1 MRRTQNVLNNFKIEM
16 AQGSMDSDRLSSAGL
31 STHSSGTAGTV
42 GGSVVGVRV
51 GDQGHKREDEDEYN
65 LGPLPPMWEK
75 AFTPSGEA
83 YFIDHNTGT
92 SHWLDPRLARVR
104 KHSLGE
110 CGEDELP
117 YGWERVTDER
127 YGSYYVDHINRRTQY
142 ENPVLQARRLRAEK
156 LVSENG
162 GGGQS
167 NGPAPTGEL
176 RGERFTLSLTKGTQG
191 LGFTLIGAEGIP
203 ETEGY
208 LQIRSIVPHSPAWID
223 GALRPGDVVV
233 GVGTRPVRGLSHAQ
247 VAHIFQSIPPGAE
260 VTLHLVRG
268 YPLSVDTEDPNTRV
282 LSTLAVDNTTAPPS
296 DATAMQ
302 QLTRALR
309 TRFNLDSPNH
319 VDPNSTRDEPDSSP
333 APHSPNQRRLLS
345 RSFDLD
351 ELGSSEPAPAPPRC
365 PSADHLLSLA
375 TDHPRN
381 DRSATSEPGRELV
394 LTLRRGAAGFGFT
407 IADSVHGQ
415 KVKKVLDRSRCAG
428 LREGDLLLQIG
439 DTDVRHAPHQ
449 HVVQALKDCPAMHE
463 TKLRV
468 WRRNNTVARAPRS
481 RSATRV
487 QPSTSNVNQMGNRS
501 KTPTAE
507 QLRSPALHT
516 QDTLRERLNGMN
528 SEATYAVPEHK
539 SRERESLIDR
549 RRRSSTPGGRLTLP
563 VVTPWTDN
571 QPDNQWQERETWMD
585 NSSNVR
591 NWAESQKWD
600 EHGQKWDQ
608 NGQKWD
614 QNGQKWDQNGQKWD
628 QNGQKWDQNGQKWD
642 QNGQKWDQNGQKWDH
657 NGQKWD
663 QNGQKWHEGT
673 SNGNGWDGRRWENG
687 NWGEVPT
694 PTVHVDMSAAYWRG
708 NASVADSSDNGG
720 FPEDGMLHSPTTAA
734 ISGLARQSPANSR
747 MRHSPSNSGRLRS
760 HSPSTNSATDR
771 LLANSPSTRLQS
783 QSPSNNSSNGRIKGS
798 PLRLRET
805 SPPRHMHSPVSRRSP
820 SCYETDSLAQP
831 NTVYVPNYPQV
842 EAGGS
847 TDPEADVLVRLARG
861 SAGFGFRIVGGTEDG
876 SRVAVGYVVPGGPAD
891 GLLRPG
897 DLLTSV
903 DGIPL
908 AGATHARAVAYVC
921 QAASRGHVTLG
932 VRHNRA
938 DIQPLGLPTM
948 VAPHAHLTSPH
959 APLLAA
965 EPSMQGVGG
974 GPYNILHP
982 APVYPPAPHLSM
994 PMYGVQYDSVTWAP
1008 VPYDVTVTRN
1018 EGEGF
1023 GFVVISSTNKAT
1035 STIGQLIPNSPA
1047 ARCGLLHVGDT
1058 IVAINRVSIR
1068 NLPHPEVV
1076 ALIKHSGTSV
1086 TLTVLP
1092 PDPRG
1097 D

>member
-1 MRRTQNVLNNFKIEM
+1 M
-16 AQGSMDSDRLSSAGL
+16 AQSSVDSDRLSSAGI

-42 GGSVVGVRV
+42 GGSVVGVRP
-51 GDQGHKREDEDEYN
+51 GDAVLKREDEDEYN

-75 AFTPSGEA
+75 AFTPSGEV

-117 YGWERVTDER
+117 FGWERVTDER

-156 LVSENG
+156 LSSENG
-162 GGGQS
+162 GTGPS
-167 NGPAPTGEL
+167 NGPTPTGEL
-176 RGERFTLSLTKGTQG
+176 RGERFTLTLTKGTQG

-233 GVGTRPVRGLSHAQ
+233 GVGNRGVRGLSHAH
-247 VAHIFQSIPPGAE
+247 VAQIFQSITPGTE

-268 YPLSVDTEDPNTRV
+268 YPLSFDSEDPNTRV
-282 LSTLAVDNTTAPPS
+282 LSTLAVDATTPATS
-296 DATAMQ
+296 DAVAMQ

-309 TRFNLDSPNH
+309 TRSTHNSRFNLDSPNH
-319 VDPNSTRDEPDSSP
+319 ESSNQGRDKVDGPP
-333 APHSPNQRRLLS
+333 PHSPGQRRMMS

-351 ELGSSEPAPAPPRC
+351 ELTIHDDNQELPRC
-365 PSADHLLSLA
+365 PSLDHVLSLA
-375 TDHPRN
+375 GEHQSRADSSS
-381 DRSATSEPGRELV
+381 SAEPGRELV

-449 HVVQALKDCPAMHE
+449 HVVQVLKECPALHE
-463 TKLRV
+463 SRVVV
-468 WRRNNTVARAPRS
+468 WRRAQTRHPRS
-481 RSATRV
+481 RSATRH
-487 QPSTSNVNQMGNRS
+487 QPIPATNNNVIRS

-507 QLRSPALHT
+507 QLRSPNLHT
-516 QDTLRERLNGMN
+516 QDSLRDRLNGMN

-539 SRERESLIDR
+539 NRERESLIDR

-563 VVTPWTDN
+563 VVTPWNET
-571 QPDNQWQERETWMD
+571 QPDNQWQERETWVD
-585 NSSNVR
+585 NSNIR
-591 NWAESQKWD
+591 NWAENAQKWD
-600 EHGQKWDQ
+600 ENGQKWDENGQKWEQ

-614 QNGQKWDQNGQKWD
+614 ENGQKWDENGQKWVENGQKWVENGQKWVENGQKWD
-628 QNGQKWDQNGQKWD
+628 
-642 QNGQKWDQNGQKWDH
+642 
-657 NGQKWD
+657 
-663 QNGQKWHEGT
+663 EGT
-673 SNGNGWDGRRWENG
+673 NGNRWENNERWGNG

-694 PTVHVDMSAAYWRG
+694 PTVHVDMNAAYWRG

-734 ISGLARQSPANSR
+734 IGGLTRQSPSNTR
-747 MRHSPSNSGRLRS
+747 IRPLSPSNSTGRLRS
-760 HSPSTNSATDR
+760 QSPSATSATDR
-771 LLANSPSTRLQS
+771 LLSQSPSTRLQS
-783 QSPSNNSSNGRIKGS
+783 QSPSNNSSNSRIKSS
-798 PLRLRET
+798 PLRLRES
-805 SPPRHMHSPVSRRSP
+805 SPSRHMHSPVSRQSP
-820 SCYETDSLAQP
+820 SCYENDAQP
-831 NTVYVPNYPQV
+831 NTLYVANYPQV
-842 EAGGS
+842 EAGGGVS
-847 TDPEADVLVRLARG
+847 DPAADVLVRLARAA
-861 SAGFGFRIVGGTEDG
+861 AGFGFRIVGGTEDG

-903 DGIPL
+903 DGVSL
-908 AGATHARAVAYVC
+908 AGATHSRAVSYVC
-921 QAASRGHVTLG
+921 QAAARGHVTLG

-948 VAPHAHLTSPH
+948 VAPHPH
-959 APLLAA
+959 QPLLTA
-965 EPSMQGVGG
+965 EPAMHHGMPPGS
-974 GPYNILHP
+974 YNILHP
-982 APVYPPAPHLSM
+982 APMYPAPAHA
-994 PMYGVQYDSVTWAP
+994 PMYGVQYDTTAGGWSP

-1023 GFVVISSTNKAT
+1023 GFVVISSANKAT

-1058 IVAINRVSIR
+1058 IVAINHVSIR

-1092 PDPRG
+1092 DRAH
-1097 D
+1097 

>member
-1 MRRTQNVLNNFKIEM
+1 M
-16 AQGSMDSDRLSSAGL
+16 AQNSMDSDRLSSAGI

-42 GGSVVGVRV
+42 GGSVIGVRV
-51 GDQGHKREDEDEYN
+51 GDPNHKREDEDEYN

-75 AFTPSGEA
+75 AFTPSGET

-156 LVSENG
+156 LAAENG
-162 GGGQS
+162 GNSQA
-167 NGPAPTGEL
+167 NGATPTGEL
-176 RGERFTLSLTKGTQG
+176 RGERFTLTLTKSTQG

-233 GVGTRPVRGLSHAQ
+233 GVGSRAVRGLTQAQ
-247 VAHIFQSIPPGAE
+247 VAQMFQSIAPGTD

-268 YPLSVDTEDPNTRV
+268 YPLSFDSEDPNTRV
-282 LSTLAVDNTTAPPS
+282 LSTRAVDANTPPTS
-296 DATAMQ
+296 DAVAMQ

-319 VDPNSTRDEPDSSP
+319 VEANPGEDEPDCGQVGQSGQGGQ
-333 APHSPNQRRLLS
+333 AQRRLMS

-351 ELGSSEPAPAPPRC
+351 ELATTDPGCSPRC
-365 PSADHLLSLA
+365 SSADHLLSIA
-375 TDHPRN
+375 NEHGSHN
-381 DRSATSEPGRELV
+381 GVAAAAAAAAAAGSAADGAAPAQGAGRELRV
-394 LTLRRGAAGFGFT
+394 RLRRGAAGFGFT

-439 DTDVRHAPHQ
+439 DTDVRHSPHQ
-449 HVVQALKDCPAMHE
+449 HVVQVLKECPSLQE
-463 TKLRV
+463 TTLRV
-468 WRRNNTVARAPRS
+468 WRRAARPFRARIDTDYNTPANNNS
-481 RSATRV
+481 
-487 QPSTSNVNQMGNRS
+487 QLGRS

-507 QLRSPALHT
+507 QLRSPGLQ
-516 QDTLRERLNGMN
+516 QDNMRDIMNGMN
-528 SEATYAVPEHK
+528 SVEATYAVPEHK
-539 SRERESLIDR
+539 GRERESLIDR

-563 VVTPWTDN
+563 VVTPWTESQN
-571 QPDNQWQERETWMD
+571 DNQWCQPERETWVD
-585 NSSNVR
+585 NSNNIR
-591 NWAESQKWD
+591 TWAESAQTWD
-600 EHGQKWDQ
+600 E

-614 QNGQKWDQNGQKWD
+614 EVTNGV
-628 QNGQKWDQNGQKWD
+628 
-642 QNGQKWDQNGQKWDH
+642 
-657 NGQKWD
+657 
-663 QNGQKWHEGT
+663 
-673 SNGNGWDGRRWENG
+673 GWDGNPERWNG

-694 PTVHVDMSAAYWRG
+694 PTVHVDLNAAYCRS

-720 FPEDGMLHSPTTAA
+720 FPEEGLQLPTTAA
-734 ISGLARQSPANSR
+734 LGGS
-747 MRHSPSNSGRLRS
+747 SPSTRRHQPADAHNSSGHLRS
-760 HSPSTNSATDR
+760 HSPSNNSATTDQ
-771 LLANSPSTRLQS
+771 LLANSPSARLHS
-783 QSPSNNSSNGRIKGS
+783 QSPSNNSSNGRVKGS
-798 PLRLRET
+798 PLRLRSA
-805 SPPRHMHSPVSRRSP
+805 SPSRRMHSPA
-820 SCYETDSLAQP
+820 CYEAESLPHPAP
-831 NTVYVPNYPQV
+831 LYVANYPQV
-842 EAGGS
+842 VGGGA
-847 TDPEADVLVRLARG
+847 DPQADVVVRLARG
-861 SAGFGFRIVGGTEDG
+861 AAGFGFRIVGGTEDG
-876 SRVAVGYVVPGGPAD
+876 SRVAVGYVVPGGPAA
-891 GLLRPG
+891 GLLRAG

-903 DGIPL
+903 DGRPL
-908 AGATHARAVAYVC
+908 GGASHARAVALVAR
-921 QAASRGHVTLG
+921 AAARGHVTLG

-938 DIQPLGLPTM
+938 DIQPMGLPTVM
-948 VAPHAHLTSPH
+948 APQSHQ
-959 APLLAA
+959 PLLTADPTMHQMTQTA
-965 EPSMQGVGG
+965 
-974 GPYNILHP
+974 YNILHP
-982 APVYPPAPHLSM
+982 APMYPPSHG
-994 PMYGVQYDSVTWAP
+994 PMYGVQYESAAGGWAG
-1008 VPYDVTVTRN
+1008 VPYDVTVTRS

-1047 ARCGLLHVGDT
+1047 SRCGLLHVGDT
-1058 IVAINRVSIR
+1058 IVAINRIPIR

-1076 ALIKHSGTSV
+1076 ALIKHSGTTV

-1092 PDPRG
+1092 PDGRV

>member
-1 MRRTQNVLNNFKIEM
+1 M
-16 AQGSMDSDRLSSAGL
+16 AQNSMDSDRLSSAGI

-42 GGSVVGVRV
+42 GGSVIGVRV
-51 GDQGHKREDEDEYN
+51 GDPNHKRENENEYN

-75 AFTPSGEA
+75 AFTPSGET

-156 LVSENG
+156 LAAENG
-162 GGGQS
+162 GSSQP
-167 NGPAPTGEL
+167 NGATPTGEL
-176 RGERFTLSLTKGTQG
+176 RGDRFTLTLTKSTQG

-233 GVGTRPVRGLSHAQ
+233 GVGSRAVRGLTQAQ
-247 VAHIFQSIPPGAE
+247 VAQMFQSIAPGTD

-268 YPLSVDTEDPNTRV
+268 YPLSFDSEDPNTRV
-282 LSTLAVDNTTAPPS
+282 LSTRAVDANTPPTS
-296 DATAMQ
+296 DAVAMQ

-319 VDPNSTRDEPDSSP
+319 VEASPGEDEPDNGQSGQS
-333 APHSPNQRRLLS
+333 AGQRRLMS

-351 ELGSSEPAPAPPRC
+351 ELPTTQSVVAPPRC
-365 PSADHLLSLA
+365 SSADHLLSLSQEGGA
-375 TDHPRN
+375 GAGCGAGAGAGP
-381 DRSATSEPGRELV
+381 AAGLGPGGRELRV
-394 LTLRRGAAGFGFT
+394 RLRRGAAGFGFT

-439 DTDVRHAPHQ
+439 DTDVRHSPHQ
-449 HVVQALKDCPAMHE
+449 RVVQVLKECPPLQE
-463 TKLRV
+463 TSLRV
-468 WRRNNTVARAPRS
+468 WRRPPPRA
-481 RSATRV
+481 RSATRLHRDHS
-487 QPSTSNVNQMGNRS
+487 PANNNQLGRS

-507 QLRSPALHT
+507 QLRSGLQ
-516 QDTLRERLNGMN
+516 QDSMRDMMNGMD
-528 SEATYAVPEHK
+528 SVEATYAVPEHK
-539 SRERESLIDR
+539 GRERESLIDR

-563 VVTPWTDN
+563 VVTPWTEPQN
-571 QPDNQWQERETWMD
+571 DNQWCQPERETWVD
-585 NSSNVR
+585 NSNNIR
-591 NWAESQKWD
+591 NWAENTQTWD
-600 EHGQKWDQ
+600 E

-614 QNGQKWDQNGQKWD
+614 VNGQKWDVNGQKWD
-628 QNGQKWDQNGQKWD
+628 
-642 QNGQKWDQNGQKWDH
+642 
-657 NGQKWD
+657 
-663 QNGQKWHEGT
+663 EGVN
-673 SNGNGWDGRRWENG
+673 SVGWDGNPERWNG

-694 PTVHVDMSAAYWRG
+694 PTVHVDMNAAYCRS

-720 FPEDGMLHSPTTAA
+720 FQEEG
-734 ISGLARQSPANSR
+734 RVQSPAVALGNSHAALR
-747 MRHSPSNSGRLRS
+747 NAPGDSHNHTGHLRS
-760 HSPSTNSATDR
+760 HSPSNNSTTTDQ
-771 LLANSPSTRLQS
+771 LLANSPSARLQS
-783 QSPSNNSSNGRIKGS
+783 QSPSNNSSNSRIKGS
-798 PLRLRET
+798 PLRLRST
-805 SPPRHMHSPVSRRSP
+805 SPSRRMHSPA
-820 SCYETDSLAQP
+820 CYEPEPLPHPAP
-831 NTVYVPNYPQV
+831 LYVANYQQQY
-842 EAGGS
+842 
-847 TDPEADVLVRLARG
+847 PEAADPNADVVVRLARG
-861 SAGFGFRIVGGTEDG
+861 AAGFGFRIVGGTEDG
-876 SRVAVGYVVPGGPAD
+876 SRVAVGYVVPGGPAA
-891 GLLRPG
+891 GLLRAG

-903 DGIPL
+903 DGRPL
-908 AGATHARAVAYVC
+908 GGASHARAVACVAR
-921 QAASRGHVTLG
+921 AAARGHVTLG

-938 DIQPLGLPTM
+938 DIQPMGLPTV
-948 VAPHAHLTSPH
+948 VAPHPH
-959 APLLAA
+959 QPLLTAD
-965 EPSMQGVGG
+965 PSMHQMA
-974 GPYNILHP
+974 PAAYNILHP
-982 APVYPPAPHLSM
+982 APMYPPPHG
-994 PMYGVQYDSVTWAP
+994 PMYGVQYDGAVGGWAP
-1008 VPYDVTVTRN
+1008 VPYDVTVTRT

-1047 ARCGLLHVGDT
+1047 SRCGLLHVGDT
-1058 IVAINRVSIR
+1058 IVAINRIPIR

-1076 ALIKHSGTSV
+1076 ALIKHSGTTV

-1092 PDPRG
+1092 PDGRV

>member
-1 MRRTQNVLNNFKIEM
+1 M
-16 AQGSMDSDRLSSAGL
+16 AQSSVDSDRLSSAGI

-51 GDQGHKREDEDEYN
+51 GDQGHKREDEDDY

-75 AFTPSGEA
+75 AFTPSGES
-83 YFIDHNTGT
+83 YNTGT

-156 LVSENG
+156 LAAESNNNNQANG
-162 GGGQS
+162 TQ
-167 NGPAPTGEL
+167 PTGEL
-176 RGERFTLSLTKGTQG
+176 RGERFSLTLTKGTQG
-191 LGFTLIGAEGIP
+191 LGFTLIGAEGSP

-223 GALRPGDVVV
+223 GALRPGDVIV
-233 GVGTRPVRGLSHAQ
+233 GVGNLGVRGLSHAQ
-247 VAHIFQSIPPGAE
+247 VAQIFQGIAAGSD
-260 VTLHLVRG
+260 VTLHFVRG
-268 YPLSVDTEDPNTRV
+268 YPLSFDSEDPNTRV
-282 LSTLAVDNTTAPPS
+282 LSTLAVDASS
-296 DATAMQ
+296 DAVAMQ

-309 TRFNLDSPNH
+309 TRFNLDSPN
-319 VDPNSTRDEPDSSP
+319 DQSRDETDNSRDVSSP
-333 APHSPNQRRLLS
+333 SQRRLLS

-351 ELGSSEPAPAPPRC
+351 ELPTTEANSLPPRC
-365 PSADHLLSLA
+365 PSADHLLTLA
-375 TDHPRN
+375 TDHQH
-381 DRSATSEPGRELV
+381 RSATTEPGRELV

-415 KVKKVLDRSRCAG
+415 KVKKVLDLGRCAG

-439 DTDVRHAPHQ
+439 DTDVRHVPHQ
-449 HVVQALKDCPAMHE
+449 RVVQVLKECPAMSE
-463 TKLRV
+463 TTLRV
-468 WRRNNTVARAPRS
+468 WRKNTITRAPRS

-487 QPSTSNVNQMGNRS
+487 QPTNTNAVNSQLGRS

-507 QLRSPALHT
+507 QLRSPALNNSDPIRSR
-516 QDTLRERLNGMN
+516 QNEMN
-528 SEATYAVPEHK
+528 SVEATYAVPEHK
-539 SRERESLIDR
+539 SRETRESLMDR
-549 RRRSSTPGGRLTLP
+549 RRRSSTPGARLTLP
-563 VVTPWTDN
+563 VVTPWSEQTDN
-571 QPDNQWQERETWMD
+571 WTERETWID
-585 NSSNVR
+585 NSNNIR
-591 NWAESQKWD
+591 NWAENAQKWDDNAQKWDGASQKW
-600 EHGQKWDQ
+600 EGK
-608 NGQKWD
+608 
-614 QNGQKWDQNGQKWD
+614 
-628 QNGQKWDQNGQKWD
+628 
-642 QNGQKWDQNGQKWDH
+642 
-657 NGQKWD
+657 
-663 QNGQKWHEGT
+663 GT
-673 SNGNGWDGRRWENG
+673 SNGNWEGNGERWNN

-694 PTVHVDMSAAYWRG
+694 PTVHVDMNAAYWRG

-720 FPEDGMLHSPTTAA
+720 FPEDGLLHSPTTAA
-734 ISGLARQSPANSR
+734 ISGLNRQ
-747 MRHSPSNSGRLRS
+747 SPSNSRLRPLSPSNSTGRLRS
-760 HSPSTNSATDR
+760 NSPSNTSATDR
-771 LLANSPSTRLQS
+771 LLNNSPSARLQS

-798 PLRLRET
+798 PLRLRDP
-805 SPPRHMHSPVSRRSP
+805 SPSRHIHSPVSHRSA
-820 SCYETDSLAQP
+820 SCFDGEMPQAS
-831 NTVYVPNYPQV
+831 YVANYPQV

-908 AGATHARAVAYVC
+908 NGATHARAVAYVC
-921 QAASRGHVTLG
+921 QAATRGHVTLG

-938 DIQPLGLPTM
+938 DIQPLGIPAVVPNHQHQPM
-948 VAPHAHLTSPH
+948 I
-959 APLLAA
+959 AA
-965 EPSMQGVGG
+965 EPPVAHIPAS
-974 GPYNILHP
+974 YNILHP
-982 APVYPPAPHLSM
+982 APMYPPTAHM
-994 PMYGVQYDSVTWAP
+994 PMYGVQYEASSGWT
-1008 VPYDVTVTRN
+1008 VPYDVTVTRS

-1058 IVAINRVSIR
+1058 IVAINHLPVR

-1076 ALIKHSGTSV
+1076 ALIKRSGTTV

-1092 PDPRG
+1092 PD
-1097 D
+1097 

>member
-1 MRRTQNVLNNFKIEM
+1 M
-16 AQGSMDSDRLSSAGL
+16 AQSSVDSDRLSSAGI
-31 STHSSGTAGTV
+31 STYSSGTAGTA
-42 GGSVVGVRV
+42 GGSVVGVRP
-51 GDQGHKREDEDEYN
+51 GEPGHKREDEDDYN

-75 AFTPSGEA
+75 AFTPSGER

-156 LVSENG
+156 LAAENG
-162 GGGQS
+162 GSGQP
-167 NGPAPTGEL
+167 NGPPPTGEL
-176 RGERFTLSLTKGTQG
+176 RGERFTLTLTKGTQG

-233 GVGTRPVRGLSHAQ
+233 GVGNRGVRGLSHAQ
-247 VAHIFQSIPPGAE
+247 VAQIFQSITPGTD

-268 YPLSVDTEDPNTRV
+268 YPLSFDSEDPNTRV
-282 LSTLAVDNTTAPPS
+282 LSTLAVDATQPPTS
-296 DATAMQ
+296 DAVAMQ

-309 TRFNLDSPNH
+309 TRFNLESPGGES
-319 VDPNSTRDEPDSSP
+319 PLQGEEPSGG
-333 APHSPNQRRLLS
+333 QRRLTS

-351 ELGSSEPAPAPPRC
+351 ELAADEPAAPPRC
-365 PSADHLLSLA
+365 PSADHLLTLA
-375 TDHPRN
+375 SDHQH
-381 DRSATSEPGRELV
+381 RSNNVTSSEPGRELV

-439 DTDVRHAPHQ
+439 DVDVRHAPHQ
-449 HVVQALKDCPAMHE
+449 HVVQVLKDCPALHE
-463 TKLRV
+463 TTLRV
-468 WRRNNTVARAPRS
+468 WRRNGAVGRAPRS
-481 RSATRV
+481 RSATRL
-487 QPSTSNVNQMGNRS
+487 QPSAAPSNSGQLGRS

-507 QLRSPALHT
+507 QLRS
-516 QDTLRERLNGMN
+516 QDNLRDRLNGMN
-528 SEATYAVPEHK
+528 TEATYAVPEHK
-539 SRERESLIDR
+539 SRESRESLMDR
-549 RRRSSTPGGRLTLP
+549 RRRSSTPGARLTLP
-563 VVTPWTDN
+563 VTAPWP
-571 QPDNQWQERETWMD
+571 QQEGQWREQETWVD
-585 NSSNVR
+585 NASNVR
-591 NWAESQKWD
+591 SWAESAQKWD
-600 EHGQKWDQ
+600 EGGQKWDGG
-608 NGQKWD
+608 GQKW
-614 QNGQKWDQNGQKWD
+614 G
-628 QNGQKWDQNGQKWD
+628 
-642 QNGQKWDQNGQKWDH
+642 
-657 NGQKWD
+657 
-663 QNGQKWHEGT
+663 EGAA
-673 SNGNGWDGRRWENG
+673 NGNGWEGDAERWGNG

-694 PTVHVDMSAAYWRG
+694 PTVHVDMNAAYWRG

-734 ISGLARQSPANSR
+734 IGGLSRQSPSTSR
-747 MRHSPSNSGRLRS
+747 IRPHSPSNSTGRLRS
-760 HSPSTNSATDR
+760 HSPSNNSATER
-771 LLANSPSTRLQS
+771 LLSNSPSALHS
-783 QSPSNNSSNGRIKGS
+783 QSPSNNSSNSRIKGS
-798 PLRLRET
+798 PLRLRDN
-805 SPPRHMHSPVSRRSP
+805 SPSRHMNSPVLRQSP
-820 SCYETDSLAQP
+820 SCYEGDSLAQP
-831 NTVYVPNYPQV
+831 SSVYVGNYPQV
-842 EAGGS
+842 EAGGAI
-847 TDPEADVLVRLARG
+847 DPEADVLVRLARG

-908 AGATHARAVAYVC
+908 AGATHARAVAYVS

-938 DIQPLGLPTM
+938 DIQPLGLPNM
-948 VAPHAHLTSPH
+948 VTPHSHQ
-959 APLLAA
+959 PLLTAD
-965 EPSMQGVGG
+965 PSVHHMQ
-974 GPYNILHP
+974 PASYNILHP
-982 APVYPPAPHLSM
+982 SPMYPPAL
-994 PMYGVQYDSVTWAP
+994 PMYGVQYDNVSGGWSP

-1047 ARCGLLHVGDT
+1047 ARCGRLQVGDT
-1058 IVAINRVSIR
+1058 IVAINRLPVR

-1076 ALIKHSGTSV
+1076 ALIKRSGAAV

-1092 PDPRG
+1092 AQPAPAAAPHPDRPHAC
-1097 D
+1097 

>member
-1 MRRTQNVLNNFKIEM
+1 M
-16 AQGSMDSDRLSSAGL
+16 AQSSVDSDRLSSAGI

-51 GDQGHKREDEDEYN
+51 GDQVHKREDEDDY

-75 AFTPSGEA
+75 AFTPSGER
-83 YFIDHNTGT
+83 YFIDYNTGT

-156 LVSENG
+156 MAAENNNNT
-162 GGGQS
+162 S
-167 NGPAPTGEL
+167 NGTPPTGEL
-176 RGERFTLSLTKGTQG
+176 RGERFSLTLTKGTQG
-191 LGFTLIGAEGIP
+191 LGFTLIGAEGSP

-223 GALRPGDVVV
+223 GALRPGDVIV
-233 GVGTRPVRGLSHAQ
+233 GVGNRGVRGLTHAQ
-247 VAHIFQSIPPGAE
+247 VAQIFQGIAAGSD
-260 VTLHLVRG
+260 VTLHFVRG
-268 YPLSVDTEDPNTRV
+268 YPLSFDSEDPNTRV
-282 LSTLAVDNTTAPPS
+282 LSTLAVDASS
-296 DATAMQ
+296 DAVAMQ

-309 TRFNLDSPNH
+309 TRFHLESPEG
-319 VDPNSTRDEPDSSP
+319 RDVPDSREG
-333 APHSPNQRRLLS
+333 AQRRLLS

-351 ELGSSEPAPAPPRC
+351 ELPADTTSLPPRC
-365 PSADHLLSLA
+365 PSADHLLALA
-375 TDHPRN
+375 SDHQH
-381 DRSATSEPGRELV
+381 RSAASNEPGRELV

-415 KVKKVLDRSRCAG
+415 KVKKVLDLGRCAG

-439 DTDVRHAPHQ
+439 ETDVRHTPHQ
-449 HVVQALKDCPAMHE
+449 RVVQVLKECPAMSE
-463 TKLRV
+463 TTLRV
-468 WRRNNTVARAPRS
+468 WRKNTITRAPRS

-487 QPSTSNVNQMGNRS
+487 QPTNNNAANNQLGRS

-507 QLRSPALHT
+507 QLRSPALNST
-516 QDTLRERLNGMN
+516 DNARGRQNEMN
-528 SEATYAVPEHK
+528 SVEATYAVPEHK
-539 SRERESLIDR
+539 SRETRESIMDR
-549 RRRSSTPGGRLTLP
+549 RRRSSTPGARLTLP
-563 VVTPWTDN
+563 VVTPWSEQTDN
-571 QPDNQWQERETWMD
+571 WNERETWID
-585 NSSNVR
+585 NSNNIR
-591 NWAESQKWD
+591 NWAENAQKWD
-600 EHGQKWDQ
+600 E

-614 QNGQKWDQNGQKWD
+614 GASQKWDGSSQKWD
-628 QNGQKWDQNGQKWD
+628 GSSQKWDGTSQKWD
-642 QNGQKWDQNGQKWDH
+642 GTSQKWDGTSQKWD
-657 NGQKWD
+657 G
-663 QNGQKWHEGT
+663 EGT
-673 SNGNGWDGRRWENG
+673 SNGNWEGNGERWNN
-687 NWGEVPT
+687 NWGELPT
-694 PTVHVDMSAAYWRG
+694 PTIHVDMNAAYWRG

-720 FPEDGMLHSPTTAA
+720 FPEDGLLHSPTTAA
-734 ISGLARQSPANSR
+734 ISGLSRQSPSTSR
-747 MRHSPSNSGRLRS
+747 IRPHSPSNSTGRLRS
-760 HSPSTNSATDR
+760 NSPSNNSATDR
-771 LLANSPSTRLQS
+771 LLNNSPSTRMQS
-783 QSPSNNSSNGRIKGS
+783 QSPSNNSSNGRLKGS
-798 PLRLRET
+798 PMRLGDA
-805 SPPRHMHSPVSRRSP
+805 SPSRHIHSPVSHRSAYDGDMP
-820 SCYETDSLAQP
+820 QQ
-831 NTVYVPNYPQV
+831 VYVANYPQV

-908 AGATHARAVAYVC
+908 SGATHARAVAYVC

-938 DIQPLGLPTM
+938 DIQPLGLPAVVPT
-948 VAPHAHLTSPH
+948 HQHQ
-959 APLLAA
+959 PLLTA
-965 EPSMQGVGG
+965 EPTVPHPPAS
-974 GPYNILHP
+974 YNILHP
-982 APVYPPAPHLSM
+982 APMYPPTAHM
-994 PMYGVQYDSVTWAP
+994 PMYGVQYEANSGWN

-1058 IVAINRVSIR
+1058 IVAINRLPVLR
-1068 NLPHPEVV
+1068 LPHPDVV
-1076 ALIKHSGTSV
+1076 ALIKRSGTTV

-1092 PDPRG
+1092 TRPD
-1097 D
+1097 

>member
-1 MRRTQNVLNNFKIEM
+1 M
-16 AQGSMDSDRLSSAGL
+16 AQSSVDSDRLSSANI

-51 GDQGHKREDEDEYN
+51 GDPNHKREDEDDYN

-75 AFTPSGEA
+75 AFTPSGER
-83 YFIDHNTGT
+83 YFIDYNTGT

-156 LVSENG
+156 MAVENG
-162 GGGQS
+162 NNSQM
-167 NGPAPTGEL
+167 NGPTPTGEL
-176 RGERFTLSLTKGTQG
+176 RGERFTMNLTKGTQG

-223 GALRPGDVVV
+223 GALRPGDMVV
-233 GVGTRPVRGLSHAQ
+233 GVGNRGVRGLSHAQ
-247 VAHIFQSIPPGAE
+247 VAQIFQSITPGTE

-268 YPLSVDTEDPNTRV
+268 YPLSFDSEDPNTRV
-282 LSTLAVDNTTAPPS
+282 LSTLAVDATTPATS
-296 DATAMQ
+296 DAVAMQ

-309 TRFNLDSPNH
+309 TRFNLGSPNH
-319 VDPNSTRDEPDSSP
+319 VESQGRDETDNSVP
-333 APHSPNQRRLLS
+333 PHSPNQRRLLS
-345 RSFDLD
+345 RSFELD
-351 ELGSSEPAPAPPRC
+351 ELATTSDRDPVPPRC
-365 PSADHLLSLA
+365 PSADHLLTLA
-375 TDHPRN
+375 TDHQHRN
-381 DRSATSEPGRELV
+381 NNGTSIEPGREFM

-439 DTDVRHAPHQ
+439 ENDVRHAPHQ
-449 HVVQALKDCPAMHE
+449 HVVQVLKDCPALSE
-463 TKLRV
+463 TTLRV
-468 WRRNNTVARAPRS
+468 WRRNTITRAPRS

-487 QPSTSNVNQMGNRS
+487 QPATTASNNNQMGRS

-507 QLRSPALHT
+507 QLRSQPLHT
-516 QDTLRERLNGMN
+516 IDNDVRDRQNGMDPV
-528 SEATYAVPEHK
+528 EATYAVPEHK
-539 SRERESLIDR
+539 NRENRETLMER
-549 RRRSSTPGGRLTLP
+549 RRRSSTPGARLTLP
-563 VVTPWTDN
+563 VVTPWNDSNINNIN
-571 QPDNQWQERETWMD
+571 QDNQWQQQPWLD

-591 NWAESQKWD
+591 NWAETQKWD
-600 EHGQKWDQ
+600 ENGQKWEESGQKWDG
-608 NGQKWD
+608 NTTEYIGRLD
-614 QNGQKWDQNGQKWD
+614 GPS
-628 QNGQKWDQNGQKWD
+628 
-642 QNGQKWDQNGQKWDH
+642 
-657 NGQKWD
+657 
-663 QNGQKWHEGT
+663 EGWE
-673 SNGNGWDGRRWENG
+673 GGRWN
-687 NWGEVPT
+687 NTWGEVAT
-694 PTVHVDMSAAYWRG
+694 PTVHVDMNAAYWRG

-720 FPEDGMLHSPTTAA
+720 FPDDGMLHSPHTAA
-734 ISGLARQSPANSR
+734 VGGLSRQSPSTSR
-747 MRHSPSNSGRLRS
+747 VRPHSPSNSTGRMRS
-760 HSPSTNSATDR
+760 HSPSNASATDR
-771 LLANSPSTRLQS
+771 LLTNSPSTRLQS
-783 QSPSNNSSNGRIKGS
+783 QSPSNNSSNSRIKGS
-798 PLRLRET
+798 PLRLREQ
-805 SPPRHMHSPVSRRSP
+805 SPARHMHSPGRSP
-820 SCYETDSLAQP
+820 CYETEQP
-831 NTVYVPNYPQV
+831 ALYVANYPQV
-842 EAGGS
+842 EAGGT

-938 DIQPLGLPTM
+938 DIQPLGLPSIPP
-948 VAPHAHLTSPH
+948 PHAHQ
-959 APLLAA
+959 PLLAA
-965 EPSMQGVGG
+965 EPHHHVPA

-982 APVYPPAPHLSM
+982 APLYPPAAHL
-994 PMYGVQYDSVTWAP
+994 PMYGVQYDPGWSSA
-1008 VPYDVTVTRN
+1008 PYDVTVTRS

-1047 ARCGLLHVGDT
+1047 SRCGRLHVGDT
-1058 IVAINRVSIR
+1058 IVAINGQPVQ
-1068 NLPHPEVV
+1068 NLPHPDVV
-1076 ALIKHSGTSV
+1076 ALIKRSGTSV
-1086 TLTVLP
+1086 TLTVTH
-1092 PDPRG
+1092 PRQ

>member
-1 MRRTQNVLNNFKIEM
+1 
-16 AQGSMDSDRLSSAGL
+16 MDSDRLSSANI

-42 GGSVVGVRV
+42 GGSVVGVRP
-51 GDQGHKREDEDEYN
+51 GEAGLKREDEDEYN

-156 LVSENG
+156 IGPENG
-162 GGGQS
+162 NGGPP
-167 NGPAPTGEL
+167 NGSSSSGEL
-176 RGERFTLSLTKGTQG
+176 RGERFALTLTKSTQG
-191 LGFTLIGAEGIP
+191 LGFTLIGAEGLP

-208 LQIRSIVPHSPAWID
+208 LQIRSIVPNSPAWID
-223 GALRPGDVVV
+223 GALRPGDVLV
-233 GVGTRPVRGLSHAQ
+233 GVGGRGVRGLSHAQ
-247 VAHIFQSIPPGAE
+247 VAQMFQNIAPGSSVA
-260 VTLHLVRG
+260 LHLVRG
-268 YPLSVDTEDPNTRV
+268 YPLSFDSEDPNTRV
-282 LSTLAVDNTTAPPS
+282 LSTLAVDATTPASS
-296 DATAMQ
+296 DAVAMQ

-309 TRFNLDSPNH
+309 TRFNLDSPSNT
-319 VDPNSTRDEPDSSP
+319 SCGRDEADTATPSP
-333 APHSPNQRRLLS
+333 GQRRLMS

-351 ELGSSEPAPAPPRC
+351 AMSDQRDQGQAQGIHIMLRDTTT
-365 PSADHLLSLA
+365 PSLLSV
-375 TDHPRN
+375 
-381 DRSATSEPGRELV
+381 SALSGGGLGLGRELV
-394 LTLRRGAAGFGFT
+394 LRLRRGAAGFGFT
-407 IADSVHGQ
+407 VADSVHGQ
-415 KVKKVLDRSRCAG
+415 KVKKVLDRSRCSGAG

-449 HVVQALKDCPAMHE
+449 RVVQVLKDCPAMHE
-463 TKLRV
+463 TTIRV
-468 WRRNNTVARAPRS
+468 WRRNNATARAPRS

-487 QPSTSNVNQMGNRS
+487 PPANTTATNSQLGRS

-516 QDTLRERLNGMN
+516 PDSLRDRLDAMN
-528 SEATYAVPEHK
+528 SVDATYAVPEHK
-539 SRERESLIDR
+539 QRESLIER
-549 RRRSSTPGGRLTLP
+549 RRRSSTPGTRLTLP
-563 VVTPWTDN
+563 A
-571 QPDNQWQERETWMD
+571 QPYNDQWQQERETWVD
-585 NSSNVR
+585 NSNNIR
-591 NWAESQKWD
+591 NWAENSQKWD
-600 EHGQKWDQ
+600 DNAQKWEGNGQKWEQ
-608 NGQKWD
+608 NGQKWE
-614 QNGQKWDQNGQKWD
+614 QNGQKWEQNGQKW
-628 QNGQKWDQNGQKWD
+628 
-642 QNGQKWDQNGQKWDH
+642 
-657 NGQKWD
+657 
-663 QNGQKWHEGT
+663 E
-673 SNGNGWDGRRWENG
+673 NGNGWENGERWNG

-694 PTVHVDMSAAYWRG
+694 PTVHVDMNAAYWRG

-734 ISGLARQSPANSR
+734 LGALPHAQSPSTSR
-747 MRHSPSNSGRLRS
+747 MRPRSPSNSTGRMR
-760 HSPSTNSATDR
+760 
-771 LLANSPSTRLQS
+771 S
-783 QSPSNNSSNGRIKGS
+783 QSPSNTSASERLLGATPTARLHSRSPSNNSPSRSKDS
-798 PLRLRET
+798 MRMREN

-820 SCYETDSLAQP
+820 SCYDNDSIAQQ
-831 NTVYVPNYPQV
+831 NAVYVGNYPQV
-842 EAGGS
+842 EAGGAA
-847 TDPEADVLVRLARG
+847 DPEADVLVRLARG
-861 SAGFGFRIVGGTEDG
+861 AAGFGFRIVGGTEDG

-897 DLLTSV
+897 DLLTSA
-903 DGIPL
+903 DGVSL
-908 AGATHARAVAYVC
+908 AGAAHAAAVARVC
-921 QAASRGHVTLG
+921 QAAARGHVTLG

-938 DIQPLGLPTM
+938 DIQSLGLPTM
-948 VAPHAHLTSPH
+948 PTQHQPLLTSEAALHAHAH
-959 APLLAA
+959 AHAQPGAY
-965 EPSMQGVGG
+965 S
-974 GPYNILHP
+974 ILHP
-982 APVYPPAPHLSM
+982 APLYPPQPPPG
-994 PMYGVQYDSVTWAP
+994 PMYGVQYDTATGGWSS

-1058 IVAINRVSIR
+1058 IVAINHTPVR

-1076 ALIKHSGTSV
+1076 ALIKHSHRAV

-1092 PDPRG
+1092 PQHTPP
-1097 D
+1097 

>member
-1 MRRTQNVLNNFKIEM
+1 M
-16 AQGSMDSDRLSSAGL
+16 AQSSVDSDRLSSAGI
-31 STHSSGTAGTV
+31 STHSSGTAGTA
-42 GGSVVGVRV
+42 GGSVVGVRP
-51 GDQGHKREDEDEYN
+51 GDPGHKREDEDDYN

-75 AFTPSGEA
+75 AFTPSGER

-156 LVSENG
+156 LAAENG
-162 GGGQS
+162 GGSQT
-167 NGPAPTGEL
+167 NGPPPGGEL
-176 RGERFTLSLTKGTQG
+176 RGERFTITLTKGTQG

-233 GVGTRPVRGLSHAQ
+233 GVGNRGVRGLSHAQ
-247 VAHIFQSIPPGAE
+247 VAQIFQSITPGTD
-260 VTLHLVRG
+260 VTLHFVRG
-268 YPLSVDTEDPNTRV
+268 YPLSFDSEDPNTRV
-282 LSTLAVDNTTAPPS
+282 LSTLAVDATTPATS
-296 DATAMQ
+296 DAVAMQ

-309 TRFNLDSPNH
+309 TRFNLDSPNSNEAVGH
-319 VDPNSTRDEPDSSP
+319 DETDNSPVT
-333 APHSPNQRRLLS
+333 PHSTDQRRLMS

-351 ELGSSEPAPAPPRC
+351 ELATTETSAVPPRC
-365 PSADHLLSLA
+365 PSADHLLTLA
-375 TDHPRN
+375 TEHDS
-381 DRSATSEPGRELV
+381 RSGARSPGRELA

-449 HVVQALKDCPAMHE
+449 HVVQVLKECPALHE
-463 TKLRV
+463 TTLRV
-468 WRRNNTVARAPRS
+468 WRRNNVTRAPRS
-481 RSATRV
+481 RSATRL
-487 QPSTSNVNQMGNRS
+487 QPTSSVNNNQLGRS

-507 QLRSPALHT
+507 QLRSPA
-516 QDTLRERLNGMN
+516 QDSLRDRLNGMN
-528 SEATYAVPEHK
+528 TEATYAVPEHK
-539 SRERESLIDR
+539 SRETRESLMDR
-549 RRRSSTPGGRLTLP
+549 RRRSSTPGARLTLP
-563 VVTPWTDN
+563 VVTPWTEPN
-571 QPDNQWQERETWMD
+571 TQWQEETWID
-585 NSSNVR
+585 NSNNIR
-591 NWAESQKWD
+591 NWAENAQKW
-600 EHGQKWDQ
+600 EGNGQKWEE

-614 QNGQKWDQNGQKWD
+614 GA
-628 QNGQKWDQNGQKWD
+628 
-642 QNGQKWDQNGQKWDH
+642 
-657 NGQKWD
+657 
-663 QNGQKWHEGT
+663 
-673 SNGNGWDGRRWENG
+673 NGNAWEGNGERWNG

-694 PTVHVDMSAAYWRG
+694 PTVHVDMNAAYWRG

-734 ISGLARQSPANSR
+734 IGGLSRQSPSTSR
-747 MRHSPSNSGRLRS
+747 IRPHSPSNSTGRLRS
-760 HSPSTNSATDR
+760 HSPSNNSATDR
-771 LLANSPSTRLQS
+771 LLTNSPSTRLQS
-783 QSPSNNSSNGRIKGS
+783 QSPSNNSSNSRIKGS
-798 PLRLRET
+798 PLRLRDN
-805 SPPRHMHSPVSRRSP
+805 SPSRHMHSPVRRSP
-820 SCYETDSLAQP
+820 CYEGDVMSQP
-831 NTVYVPNYPQV
+831 GTYVGNYPQV
-842 EAGGS
+842 ESGG
-847 TDPEADVLVRLARG
+847 TLDPEADVLVRLARG
-861 SAGFGFRIVGGTEDG
+861 AAGFGFRIVGGTEDG

-903 DGIPL
+903 DGVPL
-908 AGATHARAVAYVC
+908 GGATHARAVAYVS

-948 VAPHAHLTSPH
+948 VAPHAHQ
-959 APLLAA
+959 PLLTAD
-965 EPSMQGVGG
+965 PSSHHMA
-974 GPYNILHP
+974 PASYNILHP
-982 APVYPPAPHLSM
+982 SPMYPPAM
-994 PMYGVQYDSVTWAP
+994 PMYGVQYDGPPGGWSP

-1047 ARCGLLHVGDT
+1047 ARCGRLHVGDT
-1058 IVAINRVSIR
+1058 IIAINHLPVR

-1076 ALIKHSGTSV
+1076 ALIKRSGAAV

-1092 PDPRG
+1092 APPHC
-1097 D
+1097 

>member
-1 MRRTQNVLNNFKIEM
+1 M
-16 AQGSMDSDRLSSAGL
+16 AQSSVDSDRLSSAGI

-42 GGSVVGVRV
+42 GGSVVGVRP
-51 GDQGHKREDEDEYN
+51 GDAVLKREDEDEYN

-75 AFTPSGEA
+75 AFTPSGEV

-117 YGWERVTDER
+117 FGWERVTDER

-156 LVSENG
+156 LSSENG
-162 GGGQS
+162 GTGPS
-167 NGPAPTGEL
+167 NGPTPTGEL
-176 RGERFTLSLTKGTQG
+176 RGERFTLTLTKGTQG

-223 GALRPGDVVV
+223 G
-233 GVGTRPVRGLSHAQ
+233 
-247 VAHIFQSIPPGAE
+247 
-260 VTLHLVRG
+260 
-268 YPLSVDTEDPNTRV
+268 YPLSFDSEDPNTRV
-282 LSTLAVDNTTAPPS
+282 LSTLAVDATTPATS
-296 DATAMQ
+296 DAVAMQ

-309 TRFNLDSPNH
+309 TRSTHNSRFNLDSPNH
-319 VDPNSTRDEPDSSP
+319 ESSNQGRDKVDGPP
-333 APHSPNQRRLLS
+333 PHSPGQRRMMS

-351 ELGSSEPAPAPPRC
+351 ELTIHDDNQELPRC
-365 PSADHLLSLA
+365 PSLDHVLSLA
-375 TDHPRN
+375 GEHQSRADSSS
-381 DRSATSEPGRELV
+381 SAEPGRELV

-449 HVVQALKDCPAMHE
+449 HVVQVLKECPALHE
-463 TKLRV
+463 SRVVV
-468 WRRNNTVARAPRS
+468 WRRAQTRHPRS
-481 RSATRV
+481 RSATRH
-487 QPSTSNVNQMGNRS
+487 QPIPATNNNVIR
-501 KTPTAE
+501 K
-507 QLRSPALHT
+507 
-516 QDTLRERLNGMN
+516 
-528 SEATYAVPEHK
+528 ATYAVPEHK
-539 SRERESLIDR
+539 NRERESLIDR

-563 VVTPWTDN
+563 VVTPWNET
-571 QPDNQWQERETWMD
+571 QPDNQWQERETWVD
-585 NSSNVR
+585 NSNIR
-591 NWAESQKWD
+591 NWAENAQKWD
-600 EHGQKWDQ
+600 ENGQKWDENGQKWEQ

-614 QNGQKWDQNGQKWD
+614 ENGQKWDENGQKWVENGQKWVENGQKWVENGQKWD
-628 QNGQKWDQNGQKWD
+628 
-642 QNGQKWDQNGQKWDH
+642 
-657 NGQKWD
+657 
-663 QNGQKWHEGT
+663 EGT
-673 SNGNGWDGRRWENG
+673 NGNRWENNERWGNG

-694 PTVHVDMSAAYWRG
+694 PTVHVDMNAAYWRG

-734 ISGLARQSPANSR
+734 IGGLTRQSPSNTR
-747 MRHSPSNSGRLRS
+747 IRPLSPSNSTGRLRS
-760 HSPSTNSATDR
+760 QSPSATSATDR
-771 LLANSPSTRLQS
+771 LLSQSPSTRLQS
-783 QSPSNNSSNGRIKGS
+783 QLRESSPS
-798 PLRLRET
+798 
-805 SPPRHMHSPVSRRSP
+805 RHMHSPVSRQSP
-820 SCYETDSLAQP
+820 SCYENDAQP
-831 NTVYVPNYPQV
+831 NTLYV
-842 EAGGS
+842 EAGGGVS
-847 TDPEADVLVRLARG
+847 DPAADVLVRLARAA
-861 SAGFGFRIVGGTEDG
+861 AGFGFRIVGGTEDG

-903 DGIPL
+903 DGVSL
-908 AGATHARAVAYVC
+908 AGATHSRAVSYVC
-921 QAASRGHVTLG
+921 QAAARGHVTLG

-948 VAPHAHLTSPH
+948 VAPHPH
-959 APLLAA
+959 QPLLT
-965 EPSMQGVGG
+965 
-974 GPYNILHP
+974 
-982 APVYPPAPHLSM
+982 
-994 PMYGVQYDSVTWAP
+994 YGVQYDTTAGGWSP

-1023 GFVVISSTNKAT
+1023 GFVVISSANKAT

-1058 IVAINRVSIR
+1058 IVAINHVSIR

-1092 PDPRG
+1092 DRAH
-1097 D
+1097 

>member
-1 MRRTQNVLNNFKIEM
+1 M
-16 AQGSMDSDRLSSAGL
+16 AQSSVDSDRLSSAGI

-42 GGSVVGVRV
+42 GGSVVGVRP
-51 GDQGHKREDEDEYN
+51 GDAVLKREDEDEYN

-75 AFTPSGEA
+75 AFTPSGEV

-117 YGWERVTDER
+117 FGWERVTDER

-156 LVSENG
+156 LSSENG
-162 GGGQS
+162 GTGPS
-167 NGPAPTGEL
+167 NGPTPTGEL
-176 RGERFTLSLTKGTQG
+176 RGERFTLTLTKGTQG

-233 GVGTRPVRGLSHAQ
+233 GVGNRGVRGLSHAH
-247 VAHIFQSIPPGAE
+247 VAQIFQSITPGTE

-268 YPLSVDTEDPNTRV
+268 YPLSFDSEDPNTRV
-282 LSTLAVDNTTAPPS
+282 LSTLAVDATTPATS
-296 DATAMQ
+296 DAVAMQ

-319 VDPNSTRDEPDSSP
+319 ESSNQGRDKVDGPT
-333 APHSPNQRRLLS
+333 PHSPGQRRMMS

-351 ELGSSEPAPAPPRC
+351 ELTIHDDNQELPRC
-365 PSADHLLSLA
+365 PSLDHVLSLA
-375 TDHPRN
+375 GEHQSRADN
-381 DRSATSEPGRELV
+381 SSSNEPGRELV

-449 HVVQALKDCPAMHE
+449 HVVQVLKECPA
-463 TKLRV
+463 LQASRLVV
-468 WRRNNTVARAPRS
+468 WRRSPAPRT
-481 RSATRV
+481 RSATRHA
-487 QPSTSNVNQMGNRS
+487 PRPAPNNNVIRS

-507 QLRSPALHT
+507 QLRSPNIHT
-516 QDTLRERLNGMN
+516 QDSLRDRLNGMN

-539 SRERESLIDR
+539 NRERESLIDR

-563 VVTPWTDN
+563 VVTPWN
-571 QPDNQWQERETWMD
+571 EPQPDNQWQERETWVD
-585 NSSNVR
+585 NSNIR
-591 NWAESQKWD
+591 NWAENAQKWD
-600 EHGQKWDQ
+600 ENGQKWDENGQKWEQ

-614 QNGQKWDQNGQKWD
+614 ENGQKWVENGQKWVENGQKWVENGQKWD
-628 QNGQKWDQNGQKWD
+628 
-642 QNGQKWDQNGQKWDH
+642 
-657 NGQKWD
+657 
-663 QNGQKWHEGT
+663 EST
-673 SNGNGWDGRRWENG
+673 NGNRWENNERWGNG

-694 PTVHVDMSAAYWRG
+694 PTVHVDMNAAYWRG

-734 ISGLARQSPANSR
+734 IGGLTRQSPSTSR
-747 MRHSPSNSGRLRS
+747 IRPLSPSNSTGRLRS
-760 HSPSTNSATDR
+760 QSPSATSATDH
-771 LLANSPSTRLQS
+771 LLSQSPSTRLQS
-783 QSPSNNSSNGRIKGS
+783 QSPSNNSSNSRIKSS
-798 PLRLRET
+798 PLRLRES
-805 SPPRHMHSPVSRRSP
+805 SPSRHMHSPVSRQSP
-820 SCYETDSLAQP
+820 SCYENDVQP
-831 NTVYVPNYPQV
+831 NTLYVANYPQV
-842 EAGGS
+842 EAGGAES
-847 TDPEADVLVRLARG
+847 DPAADVLVRLARAA
-861 SAGFGFRIVGGTEDG
+861 AGFGFRIVGGTEDG

-903 DGIPL
+903 DGVSL
-908 AGATHARAVAYVC
+908 AGATHTRAVSYVC

-948 VAPHAHLTSPH
+948 AAPHTHQ
-959 APLLAA
+959 PLLTA
-965 EPSMQGVGG
+965 EPAMHHGMPPGS
-974 GPYNILHP
+974 YNILHP
-982 APVYPPAPHLSM
+982 APMYPAPANV
-994 PMYGVQYDSVTWAP
+994 PMYGVQYDTTAGGWSS

-1023 GFVVISSTNKAT
+1023 GFVVISSANKAT

-1058 IVAINRVSIR
+1058 IVGINHVSIR

-1092 PDPRG
+1092 DRAH
-1097 D
+1097 

>member
-1 MRRTQNVLNNFKIEM
+1 M
-16 AQGSMDSDRLSSAGL
+16 AQSSVDSDRLSSAGI
-31 STHSSGTAGTV
+31 STHSSGTAGTT

-51 GDQGHKREDEDEYN
+51 GESGHKREDEDDYN

-75 AFTPSGEA
+75 AFTPSGER

-156 LVSENG
+156 LAAENG
-162 GGGQS
+162 ANNQP
-167 NGPAPTGEL
+167 NGPPLTGEL
-176 RGERFTLSLTKGTQG
+176 RGERFTLTLTKGTQG

-233 GVGTRPVRGLSHAQ
+233 GVGNRAVRGLSHAQ
-247 VAHIFQSIPPGAE
+247 VAQIFQSITPGTD

-268 YPLSVDTEDPNTRV
+268 YPLSFDSEDPNTRV
-282 LSTLAVDNTTAPPS
+282 LSTLAVDATTPATS
-296 DATAMQ
+296 DAVAMQ

-309 TRFNLDSPNH
+309 TRFNLDSPNSTEPIAGH
-319 VDPNSTRDEPDSSP
+319 DETDNSPIT
-333 APHSPNQRRLLS
+333 PHSPGQRRLMS

-351 ELGSSEPAPAPPRC
+351 ELGTTNETNTAPPRC
-365 PSADHLLSLA
+365 PSADHLLTLA
-375 TDHPRN
+375 TDHQHRN
-381 DRSATSEPGRELV
+381 NNGASTEPGRELV

-449 HVVQALKDCPAMHE
+449 HVVQVLKDCPALHE
-463 TKLRV
+463 TTLRV
-468 WRRNNTVARAPRS
+468 WRRNTVTRAPRS
-481 RSATRV
+481 RSATRL
-487 QPSTSNVNQMGNRS
+487 QPTTSASNNNQLGRS

-516 QDTLRERLNGMN
+516 QDNLRDRLNGMN
-528 SEATYAVPEHK
+528 TEATYAVPEHK
-539 SRERESLIDR
+539 SRETRESLMDR
-549 RRRSSTPGGRLTLP
+549 RRRSSTPGARLTLP
-563 VVTPWTDN
+563 VVQPWTEPQN
-571 QPDNQWQERETWMD
+571 NQWQEQETWID
-585 NSSNVR
+585 NSNNIR
-591 NWAESQKWD
+591 NWAENAQKWD
-600 EHGQKWDQ
+600 E

-614 QNGQKWDQNGQKWD
+614 ENAQKWDVGP
-628 QNGQKWDQNGQKWD
+628 
-642 QNGQKWDQNGQKWDH
+642 
-657 NGQKWD
+657 
-663 QNGQKWHEGT
+663 
-673 SNGNGWDGRRWENG
+673 SNGNGWEGNGERWGNG

-694 PTVHVDMSAAYWRG
+694 PTVHVDMNAAYWRG

-734 ISGLARQSPANSR
+734 IGGLSRQSPSTSR
-747 MRHSPSNSGRLRS
+747 IRPHSPSNSTGRLRS
-760 HSPSTNSATDR
+760 HSPSNNSATER
-771 LLANSPSTRLQS
+771 LLTNSPLTHLQS
-783 QSPSNNSSNGRIKGS
+783 QSPSNNSSNSRIKGS
-798 PLRLRET
+798 PLRLHDN
-805 SPPRHMHSPVSRRSP
+805 SPSHHMHSPVSRRSP
-820 SCYETDSLAQP
+820 SCYEGDSLAQP
-831 NTVYVPNYPQV
+831 NTVYVANYPQV

-847 TDPEADVLVRLARG
+847 IDPEADVLVRLARG

-908 AGATHARAVAYVC
+908 AGATHARAVAYVS

-948 VAPHAHLTSPH
+948 VTPHAHQ
-959 APLLAA
+959 PLLTADQSVHHMPAA
-965 EPSMQGVGG
+965 S
-974 GPYNILHP
+974 YNILHP
-982 APVYPPAPHLSM
+982 SPMYPPAHM
-994 PMYGVQYDSVTWAP
+994 PMYGVQYDNTAGSWSP

-1047 ARCGLLHVGDT
+1047 ARCGRLQVGDT
-1058 IVAINRVSIR
+1058 IVAINQLPVR

-1076 ALIKHSGTSV
+1076 ALIKRSGAAV

-1092 PDPRG
+1092 APHPAHQSLSHPPQPHNC
-1097 D
+1097 

>member
-1 MRRTQNVLNNFKIEM
+1 M
-16 AQGSMDSDRLSSAGL
+16 AQSSVDSDRLSSAGI

-42 GGSVVGVRV
+42 GGSVVGVRPGEAV
-51 GDQGHKREDEDEYN
+51 LKREDEDEYN

-75 AFTPSGEA
+75 AFTPSGEV

-117 YGWERVTDER
+117 FGWERVTDER

-156 LVSENG
+156 LSSEHSGNS
-162 GGGQS
+162 QS
-167 NGPAPTGEL
+167 NGPTPTGEL
-176 RGERFTLSLTKGTQG
+176 RGERFTLTLTKGTQG

-233 GVGTRPVRGLSHAQ
+233 GVGNRGVRGLSHAH
-247 VAHIFQSIPPGAE
+247 VAQIFQSITPGTD

-268 YPLSVDTEDPNTRV
+268 YPLSFDSEDPNTRV
-282 LSTLAVDNTTAPPS
+282 LSTLAVDATTPATS
-296 DATAMQ
+296 DAVAMQ

-319 VDPNSTRDEPDSSP
+319 EPPSQGRDKVDSGPT
-333 APHSPNQRRLLS
+333 PHSPGQRRMMS

-351 ELGSSEPAPAPPRC
+351 ELTINDDNQELPRC
-365 PSADHLLSLA
+365 PSLDHVLSLA
-375 TDHPRN
+375 SEHQSRADN
-381 DRSATSEPGRELV
+381 STSNEPGRELV

-439 DTDVRHAPHQ
+439 ETEVRHAPHQ
-449 HVVQALKDCPAMHE
+449 HVVQVLKDCPAMHE
-463 TKLRV
+463 TTLRV
-468 WRRNNTVARAPRS
+468 WRRNNATARAPRS

-487 QPSTSNVNQMGNRS
+487 QPVSTASNNNLIRS

-507 QLRSPALHT
+507 QLRSPNLHT
-516 QDTLRERLNGMN
+516 QDSLRDRLNGMN

-539 SRERESLIDR
+539 NRERESLIDR

-563 VVTPWTDN
+563 VVTPWTEP
-571 QPDNQWQERETWMD
+571 QPDNQWQERETWVD
-585 NSSNVR
+585 NSNIR
-591 NWAESQKWD
+591 NWAENAQKWD
-600 EHGQKWDQ
+600 ENGQKWDENGQKWEQ

-614 QNGQKWDQNGQKWD
+614 ENGQKWVENGQKWQENGQKWEENGQKWVENGQKWD
-628 QNGQKWDQNGQKWD
+628 
-642 QNGQKWDQNGQKWDH
+642 
-657 NGQKWD
+657 
-663 QNGQKWHEGT
+663 E
-673 SNGNGWDGRRWENG
+673 SANGNRWENNERWGNG

-694 PTVHVDMSAAYWRG
+694 PTVHVDMNAAYWRG

-720 FPEDGMLHSPTTAA
+720 FPEDGMLHSPTTPAMG
-734 ISGLARQSPANSR
+734 GLTRQSPSTSR
-747 MRHSPSNSGRLRS
+747 IRPHSPSNSTGRLRS
-760 HSPSTNSATDR
+760 HSPSNTSATDR
-771 LLANSPSTRLQS
+771 LLSNSPSTRLQS
-783 QSPSNNSSNGRIKGS
+783 QSPSNNSSNSRIKSS
-798 PLRLRET
+798 PLRLRES
-805 SPPRHMHSPVSRRSP
+805 SPSRHMHSPVSRQSP
-820 SCYETDSLAQP
+820 SCYENETQP
-831 NTVYVPNYPQV
+831 NTLYVANYPQV
-842 EAGGS
+842 EAGGAGGQ
-847 TDPEADVLVRLARG
+847 DPEADVLVRLARG
-861 SAGFGFRIVGGTEDG
+861 AAGFGFRIVGGTEDG

-908 AGATHARAVAYVC
+908 GGATHTRAVSYVC

-948 VAPHAHLTSPH
+948 VAPHPH
-959 APLLAA
+959 QPLLTRSEYKIWLKSRARRRLSA
-965 EPSMQGVGG
+965 DPAMHHNMPPVS
-974 GPYNILHP
+974 YNILHP
-982 APVYPPAPHLSM
+982 APMYPPAAHV
-994 PMYGVQYDSVTWAP
+994 PMYGVQYDQTTGGWAS

-1023 GFVVISSTNKAT
+1023 GFVVISSANKAT

-1058 IVAINRVSIR
+1058 IVGINHVSIR

-1076 ALIKHSGTSV
+1076 ALIKHSGTAV

-1092 PDPRG
+1092 DGRHH
-1097 D
+1097 

>member
-1 MRRTQNVLNNFKIEM
+1 M
-16 AQGSMDSDRLSSAGL
+16 AQSSVDSDRLSSAGI

-51 GDQGHKREDEDEYN
+51 GDPNHKREDEDDYN

-75 AFTPSGEA
+75 AFTPSGER
-83 YFIDHNTGT
+83 YFIDYNTGT

-156 LVSENG
+156 MAAENG
-162 GGGQS
+162 NNNQV
-167 NGPAPTGEL
+167 NGPPTTGEL
-176 RGERFTLSLTKGTQG
+176 RGERFTLNLTKGPQG

-233 GVGTRPVRGLSHAQ
+233 GVGQRAVRGLSHAQ
-247 VAHIFQSIPPGAE
+247 VAQIFQSITPGTE

-268 YPLSVDTEDPNTRV
+268 YPLSFDSEDPNTRV
-282 LSTLAVDNTTAPPS
+282 LSTLAVDATTPATP
-296 DATAMQ
+296 DAVAMQ

-319 VDPNSTRDEPDSSP
+319 VDTSQGRDETDNSPDT
-333 APHSPNQRRLLS
+333 PHSPNQRRLMS

-351 ELGSSEPAPAPPRC
+351 EIGTTNENKVPPRC

-375 TDHPRN
+375 SDHPHRN
-381 DRSATSEPGRELV
+381 NNGIASEPGRELV

-439 DTDVRHAPHQ
+439 ETDVRHAPHQ
-449 HVVQALKDCPAMHE
+449 HVVQVLKECPALSE
-463 TKLRV
+463 SALRV
-468 WRRNNTVARAPRS
+468 WRRSARAPRS
-481 RSATRV
+481 RSATRAAPV
-487 QPSTSNVNQMGNRS
+487 TTNNNMQLGRS

-507 QLRSPALHT
+507 QLRSAPVRT
-516 QDTLRERLNGMN
+516 PDNELRERQNGMN
-528 SEATYAVPEHK
+528 SVEATYAVPEAK
-539 SRERESLIDR
+539 NRETRESIMER
-549 RRRSSTPGGRLTLP
+549 RRRSSTPGARLTLP
-563 VVTPWTDN
+563 VVTHWNDN
-571 QPDNQWQERETWMD
+571 QDNQWQQQPWLD
-585 NSSNVR
+585 NSNNVR
-591 NWAESQKWD
+591 NWAETQKWD
-600 EHGQKWDQ
+600 ETGQKWDG
-608 NGQKWD
+608 NNTEYIGRI
-614 QNGQKWDQNGQKWD
+614 
-628 QNGQKWDQNGQKWD
+628 
-642 QNGQKWDQNGQKWDH
+642 
-657 NGQKWD
+657 
-663 QNGQKWHEGT
+663 EGP
-673 SNGNGWDGRRWENG
+673 SNGWERGERWNN

-694 PTVHVDMSAAYWRG
+694 PTVHVDMNAAYWRG

-720 FPEDGMLHSPTTAA
+720 FPEDGMLHSPSTAA
-734 ISGLARQSPANSR
+734 VGGLSRQSPSTSR
-747 MRHSPSNSGRLRS
+747 NRPHSPSNSNGRMRS
-760 HSPSTNSATDR
+760 HSPSNNSASER

-783 QSPSNNSSNGRIKGS
+783 QSPSNNSSNSRIKGS
-798 PLRLRET
+798 PLRLR
-805 SPPRHMHSPVSRRSP
+805 SPTRSP
-820 SCYETDSLAQP
+820 CYAEETQNAL
-831 NTVYVPNYPQV
+831 YVANYPQV
-842 EAGGS
+842 EAGGA

-908 AGATHARAVAYVC
+908 AGATHALAVAYVC
-921 QAASRGHVTLG
+921 EAAARGHVTLG

-938 DIQPLGLPTM
+938 DIQPLGLPTIP
-948 VAPHAHLTSPH
+948 APHAHQ
-959 APLLAA
+959 PLLAT
-965 EPSMQGVGG
+965 EPLHHVS
-974 GPYNILHP
+974 PASYNILHP
-982 APVYPPAPHLSM
+982 APMYPPAAHMS
-994 PMYGVQYDSVTWAP
+994 MYGVQYDTNTGWSPT
-1008 VPYDVTVTRN
+1008 PYDVTVTRN

-1035 STIGQLIPNSPA
+1035 STIGQLIANSPA
-1047 ARCGLLHVGDT
+1047 ARCGRLHVGDT
-1058 IVAINRVSIR
+1058 IVAINGQPVRS
-1068 NLPHPEVV
+1068 LPHPDVV
-1076 ALIKHSGTSV
+1076 ALIKRSGAAV
-1086 TLTVLP
+1086 TLTVTP
-1092 PDPRG
+1092 PDPRH

>member
-1 MRRTQNVLNNFKIEM
+1 M
-16 AQGSMDSDRLSSAGL
+16 AQSSVDSDRLSSAGI

-42 GGSVVGVRV
+42 GGSVVGVRP
-51 GDQGHKREDEDEYN
+51 GDAGLKRGEDEDEYN

-75 AFTPSGEA
+75 TFTPSGEV

-117 YGWERVTDER
+117 FGWERVTDER

-142 ENPVLQARRLRAEK
+142 ENPVLQARRIRADK
-156 LVSENG
+156 LSSDNAG
-162 GGGQS
+162 NGQS
-167 NGPAPTGEL
+167 NGTTPTGDL
-176 RGERFTLSLTKGTQG
+176 RGERFTLTLTKGTQG

-233 GVGTRPVRGLSHAQ
+233 GVGNRGVRGLSHAHVAQ
-247 VAHIFQSIPPGAE
+247 VFQSIAPGTD

-268 YPLSVDTEDPNTRV
+268 YPLSFDSEDPNTRV
-282 LSTLAVDNTTAPPS
+282 LSTLAVDATTPPTS
-296 DATAMQ
+296 DAVAMQ

-309 TRFNLDSPNH
+309 TRFNLDSPNLEG
-319 VDPNSTRDEPDSSP
+319 NQGGRDKTDGGPMP
-333 APHSPNQRRLLS
+333 PHSPGQRRLMS

-351 ELGSSEPAPAPPRC
+351 ELTINDDNQELPRC
-365 PSADHLLSLA
+365 PSLDHVLSLA
-375 TDHPRN
+375 NEPGPRASSPG
-381 DRSATSEPGRELV
+381 RGAGREL
-394 LTLRRGAAGFGFT
+394 LLSLRRGAAGFGFT

-439 DTDVRHAPHQ
+439 ETPVRHAPHQ
-449 HVVQALKDCPAMHE
+449 HVVQVLKDCPALQE
-463 TKLRV
+463 TTLRV
-468 WRRNNTVARAPRS
+468 WRRSPAPARAPRS
-481 RSATRV
+481 RSATRL
-487 QPSTSNVNQMGNRS
+487 QPQPVVTNNNIRS

-507 QLRSPALHT
+507 QLRSPNLHT
-516 QDTLRERLNGMN
+516 QDSLRDRLNGMN

-539 SRERESLIDR
+539 NRERESLIDR

-563 VVTPWTDN
+563 VVTPWTEP
-571 QPDNQWQERETWMD
+571 QPDNQWQERETWLD
-585 NSSNVR
+585 NSNIR
-591 NWAESQKWD
+591 NWAENAQKWD
-600 EHGQKWDQ
+600 ENGQKWDENTQKWEQ

-614 QNGQKWDQNGQKWD
+614 ENNQKWEQNGQKWDENTQKWEQNGQKWEENG
-628 QNGQKWDQNGQKWD
+628 QKWEENGQKWVENGQKWD
-642 QNGQKWDQNGQKWDH
+642 
-657 NGQKWD
+657 
-663 QNGQKWHEGT
+663 E
-673 SNGNGWDGRRWENG
+673 SANGNRWGNNERWGNG

-694 PTVHVDMSAAYWRG
+694 PTVHVDMNAAYWRG

-734 ISGLARQSPANSR
+734 IGGLNAHRQSPSTSR
-747 MRHSPSNSGRLRS
+747 MGGPHSPSNSTGRLRS
-760 HSPSTNSATDR
+760 HSPSNTSATDH

-783 QSPSNNSSNGRIKGS
+783 QSPSNNSSNSRIKSS

-805 SPPRHMHSPVSRRSP
+805 SPSRHMHSPVSRQSP
-820 SCYETDSLAQP
+820 SCYENESLAQP
-831 NTVYVPNYPQV
+831 NQLYVANYPQV
-842 EAGGS
+842 EAGGAG
-847 TDPEADVLVRLARG
+847 TDPAADVLVRLARAA
-861 SAGFGFRIVGGTEDG
+861 AGFGFRIVGGTEDG

-908 AGATHARAVAYVC
+908 AGATHTRAVSYVC

-938 DIQPLGLPTM
+938 DIQPLGLPAM
-948 VAPHAHLTSPH
+948 VAPHAHQ
-959 APLLAA
+959 PLLTA
-965 EPSMQGVGG
+965 EPAMHGSMPPVS
-974 GPYNILHP
+974 YNILHP
-982 APVYPPAPHLSM
+982 APMYPPAAHV
-994 PMYGVQYDSVTWAP
+994 PMYGVQYDTATGGWAS

-1023 GFVVISSTNKAT
+1023 GFVVISSANKAI

-1058 IVAINRVSIR
+1058 IVAINHAAIR

-1076 ALIKHSGTSV
+1076 ALIKRSGTAV

-1092 PDPRG
+1092 PERHDALERH

>member
-1 MRRTQNVLNNFKIEM
+1 M
-16 AQGSMDSDRLSSAGL
+16 AQSSVDSDRLSSANI

-51 GDQGHKREDEDEYN
+51 GEPGLKRVEDEDEYN

-75 AFTPSGEA
+75 AFTPSGET

-142 ENPVLQARRLRAEK
+142 ENPVLQARRLRVEK
-156 LVSENG
+156 LAAENSG
-162 GGGQS
+162 PSQP
-167 NGPAPTGEL
+167 NGPNPSGEL
-176 RGERFTLSLTKGTQG
+176 RGERFTLNLTKGPQG

-203 ETEGY
+203 EAEGY

-233 GVGTRPVRGLSHAQ
+233 GVGNRGVRGLSHEQIAQ
-247 VAHIFQSIPPGAE
+247 IFQSITPGTE

-268 YPLSVDTEDPNTRV
+268 YPLTFDSEDPNTRV
-282 LSTLAVDNTTAPPS
+282 LSTLAVDSNTPATS
-296 DATAMQ
+296 DAVAMQ

-309 TRFNLDSPNH
+309 TRFNLDSPN
-319 VDPNSTRDEPDSSP
+319 DSSQGRDEPDNSP
-333 APHSPNQRRLLS
+333 VTPHSPGQRRLMS

-351 ELGSSEPAPAPPRC
+351 EMPTTSEAANLPPRC
-365 PSADHLLSLA
+365 PSADHLLSLS
-375 TDHPRN
+375 TDHPHRN
-381 DRSATSEPGRELV
+381 DSGAASEPGRELV

-439 DTDVRHAPHQ
+439 DADVRHAPHQ
-449 HVVQALKDCPAMHE
+449 HVVQVLKDCPAMHE
-463 TKLRV
+463 TTLRV
-468 WRRNNTVARAPRS
+468 WRRNNAVRAPRS

-487 QPSTSNVNQMGNRS
+487 QPTSTAASNIDLSRS

-507 QLRSPALHT
+507 QLRSPAIHNA
-516 QDTLRERLNGMN
+516 DSIRDRLNGMN

-539 SRERESLIDR
+539 NREPRESLIDR

-563 VVTPWTDN
+563 VVAPWTDGHT
-571 QPDNQWQERETWMD
+571 DNQWQDRETWVD
-585 NSSNVR
+585 NSNNIR
-591 NWAESQKWD
+591 NWAENAQKWD
-600 EHGQKWDQ
+600 E
-608 NGQKWD
+608 NGQKWNE
-614 QNGQKWDQNGQKWD
+614 NGQKWNENGQKWNE
-628 QNGQKWDQNGQKWD
+628 NGEKWNGNTQKWD
-642 QNGQKWDQNGQKWDH
+642 
-657 NGQKWD
+657 
-663 QNGQKWHEGT
+663 EGP
-673 SNGNGWDGRRWENG
+673 SNGNGWEGNGEGWGNG

-694 PTVHVDMSAAYWRG
+694 PTVHVDMNAAYWRG

-734 ISGLARQSPANSR
+734 MGALARQSPSTSR
-747 MRHSPSNSGRLRS
+747 LRQHSPSNSTGRIRS
-760 HSPSTNSATDR
+760 HSPSNTSASER

-783 QSPSNNSSNGRIKGS
+783 QSPSNNSSNSRIKSS

-805 SPPRHMHSPVSRRSP
+805 SPSHHMHSPVRRSP
-820 SCYETDSLAQP
+820 SCYETESLAQQ
-831 NTVYVPNYPQV
+831 NSVYVPNYPQV

-891 GLLRPG
+891 GLLRQG

-908 AGATHARAVAYVC
+908 AGATHSRAVAYVC
-921 QAASRGHVTLG
+921 QAATRGHVTLG

-938 DIQPLGLPTM
+938 DIQPLSIPTM
-948 VAPHAHLTSPH
+948 VAPHTHQ
-959 APLLAA
+959 PLLAA
-965 EPSMQGVGG
+965 DPGAHHMPPAS
-974 GPYNILHP
+974 YNILHP
-982 APVYPPAPHLSM
+982 APMYPPAAQM
-994 PMYGVQYDSVTWAP
+994 PMYGVQYDTASAGWASM
-1008 VPYDVTVTRN
+1008 PYDVTVTRN

-1058 IVAINRVSIR
+1058 IVAINRMPVR

-1076 ALIKHSGTSV
+1076 ALIKRSGTTV

-1092 PDPRG
+1092 PEARID
-1097 D
+1097 

>member
-1 MRRTQNVLNNFKIEM
+1 MLCCIKM
-16 AQGSMDSDRLSSAGL
+16 AQNSVDSDRLSSAGI
-31 STHSSGTAGTV
+31 STHSSGTAGTI
-42 GGSVVGVRV
+42 GGSVAGVRV
-51 GDQGHKREDEDEYN
+51 VDPNHKIDDDDEFK
-65 LGPLPPMWEK
+65 LGSLPPMWEK

-83 YFIDHNTGT
+83 YFIDYNTGT
-92 SHWLDPRLARVR
+92 SHWLDPRLARFR

-117 YGWERVTDER
+117 YGWERVSDER

-156 LVSENG
+156 LAAENG
-162 GGGQS
+162 ASNQA
-167 NGPAPTGEL
+167 NGPPATGEL
-176 RGERFTLSLTKGTQG
+176 RGERFSLTLTKGTQG

-233 GVGTRPVRGLSHAQ
+233 GVGARGVRGLAHAQ
-247 VAHIFQSIPPGAE
+247 VAQIFQSIAPGTD

-268 YPLSVDTEDPNTRV
+268 YPLSFDSEDPNTRV
-282 LSTLAVDNTTAPPS
+282 LSTRAVDAATPATS
-296 DATAMQ
+296 DAVAMQ
-302 QLTRALR
+302 HLTRALR
-309 TRFNLDSPNH
+309 TRFNLDSPEQSN
-319 VDPNSTRDEPDSSP
+319 PGLDEPDGAPRSP
-333 APHSPNQRRLLS
+333 GARRLLS

-351 ELGSSEPAPAPPRC
+351 GGPADTSQPPPRC

-375 TDHPRN
+375 TEHPRN
-381 DRSATSEPGRELV
+381 NSEAGRELI

-439 DTDVRHAPHQ
+439 DTDVRHSPHQ
-449 HVVQALKDCPAMHE
+449 HVVQVLKECPALHE
-463 TKLRV
+463 TTLRV
-468 WRRNNTVARAPRS
+468 WRRNNAIARARS

-487 QPSTSNVNQMGNRS
+487 PPTPSANNNQLGRS

-507 QLRSPALHT
+507 QLRNPAMSQ
-516 QDTLRERLNGMN
+516 QDNLRERLNGIN
-528 SEATYAVPEHK
+528 PVEATYSVPH
-539 SRERESLIDR
+539 SGARPSLMER

-563 VVTPWTDN
+563 AVTTWTEPETHQVAPWSEREQN
-571 QPDNQWQERETWMD
+571 GNQWQERETWVD
-585 NSSNVR
+585 NSNNVR
-591 NWAESQKWD
+591 NWAENAQ
-600 EHGQKWDQ
+600 QWDQ

-642 QNGQKWDQNGQKWDH
+642 QNGQKWEESDQKWDAGH
-657 NGQKWD
+657 
-663 QNGQKWHEGT
+663 
-673 SNGNGWDGRRWENG
+673 SNGVPWEGNVEWNG

-694 PTVHVDMSAAYWRG
+694 PTVHVDMNAAYWRG

-720 FPEDGMLHSPTTAA
+720 FPEDGLLHSPSTTAM
-734 ISGLARQSPANSR
+734 GGRHQSPSTSR
-747 MRHSPSNSGRLRS
+747 MRPHSPSNSTGRLRS
-760 HSPSTNSATDR
+760 HSPSTASATER

-783 QSPSNNSSNGRIKGS
+783 QSPSNNSSNSRIKGS
-798 PLRLRET
+798 PMRMRPG
-805 SPPRHMHSPVSRRSP
+805 SPSRRMHSPS
-820 SCYETDSLAQP
+820 SCLDNDSIQQQG
-831 NTVYVPNYPQV
+831 VYVPNYPQQMYM
-842 EAGGS
+842 GGS
-847 TDPEADVLVRLARG
+847 VGGDPLADVVVRLSRG
-861 SAGFGFRIVGGTEDG
+861 AAGFGFRIVGGTEDG
-876 SRVAVGYVVPGGPAD
+876 SRVAVGLVVPGGPAD

-903 DGIPL
+903 DGAPL
-908 AGATHARAVAYVC
+908 AGATHALAVQHVCRA
-921 QAASRGHVTLG
+921 AARGHVTLG

-938 DIQPLGLPTM
+938 DIQPLGIPNM
-948 VAPHAHLTSPH
+948 APHAHQ
-959 APLLAA
+959 PLLATD
-965 EPSMQGVGG
+965 PSVHHL
-974 GPYNILHP
+974 PPTSYNILHP
-982 APVYPPAPHLSM
+982 APMYPPTSHVTPG
-994 PMYGVQYDSVTWAP
+994 YGVQYDNSRGGWPA
-1008 VPYDVTVTRN
+1008 VPYDVTVTRS

-1047 ARCGLLHVGDT
+1047 SRCGLLHVGDT
-1058 IVAINRVSIR
+1058 ILAINGTPIR

-1076 ALIKHSGTSV
+1076 ALIKHSGTTV

-1092 PDPRG
+1092 PSHSD
-1097 D
+1097 

>member
-1 MRRTQNVLNNFKIEM
+1 M
-16 AQGSMDSDRLSSAGL
+16 AQSSVDSDRLSSAGI
-31 STHSSGTAGTV
+31 STHSSGTAATV
-42 GGSVVGVRV
+42 GGSVVGVRP
-51 GDQGHKREDEDEYN
+51 GDAVLKREDEDEYN
-65 LGPLPPMWEK
+65 LGPLPHMWEK
-75 AFTPSGEA
+75 AFTPSGEV

-117 YGWERVTDER
+117 FGWERVTDER

-156 LVSENG
+156 MSSENG
-162 GGGQS
+162 GNVQS
-167 NGPAPTGEL
+167 NGPTPTGEL
-176 RGERFTLSLTKGTQG
+176 RGERFTLTLTKGTQG

-223 GALRPGDVVV
+223 GALRPGDVLV
-233 GVGTRPVRGLSHAQ
+233 GVGNRGVRGLSHALVAQ
-247 VAHIFQSIPPGAE
+247 VFQSITPGTD

-268 YPLSVDTEDPNTRV
+268 YPLTFDSEDPNTRV
-282 LSTLAVDNTTAPPS
+282 LSTLAVDATTPATS
-296 DATAMQ
+296 DAVAMQ

-309 TRFNLDSPNH
+309 TRFNLDSPNYES
-319 VDPNSTRDEPDSSP
+319 NKSRDQTDGSSMP
-333 APHSPNQRRLLS
+333 PPHSPGQRRMMS

-351 ELGSSEPAPAPPRC
+351 ELTIDDTNQELPRC
-365 PSADHLLSLA
+365 PSLDHVLSLA
-375 TDHPRN
+375 NEHTSRADS
-381 DRSATSEPGRELV
+381 SAMGGAGRELS
-394 LTLRRGAAGFGFT
+394 LTLRRGNAGFGFT

-415 KVKKVLDRSRCAG
+415 RVKKVLDRSRCAG

-449 HVVQALKDCPAMHE
+449 HVVQVLKDCPAMHE
-463 TKLRV
+463 TTLRV
-468 WRRNNTVARAPRS
+468 LRRNNTNTRAPRS

-487 QPSTSNVNQMGNRS
+487 QPVSAASNNNQSIRS

-507 QLRSPALHT
+507 QLRSPNLHT
-516 QDTLRERLNGMN
+516 QDALRDRLNGMN
-528 SEATYAVPEHK
+528 SVEATYAVPEHK
-539 SRERESLIDR
+539 NRERESLIDR

-563 VVTPWTDN
+563 VVTPWTEP
-571 QPDNQWQERETWMD
+571 QPDNQWQERETWVD
-585 NSSNVR
+585 NSNIR
-591 NWAESQKWD
+591 NWAENAQKWD
-600 EHGQKWDQ
+600 E

-614 QNGQKWDQNGQKWD
+614 QNGQKWDENGQKWD
-628 QNGQKWDQNGQKWD
+628 ENGQKWEENGQKWDENNQKWIENGQRYD
-642 QNGQKWDQNGQKWDH
+642 D
-657 NGQKWD
+657 
-663 QNGQKWHEGT
+663 GT
-673 SNGNGWDGRRWENG
+673 NGNRWGNNERWGNG

-694 PTVHVDMSAAYWRG
+694 PTVHVDLNAAYWRG

-734 ISGLARQSPANSR
+734 IGGLSTHRQSPSSSR
-747 MRHSPSNSGRLRS
+747 IRPHSPSNSTGRLRS
-760 HSPSTNSATDR
+760 HSPSNTSATDR
-771 LLANSPSTRLQS
+771 LLANSPSTRQS
-783 QSPSNNSSNGRIKGS
+783 QSPSNNSSNSRIKSS

-805 SPPRHMHSPVSRRSP
+805 SPLRQSP
-820 SCYETDSLAQP
+820 SCLETDSLAPTNQL
-831 NTVYVPNYPQV
+831 YVANYPQV
-842 EAGGS
+842 SSGGS
-847 TDPEADVLVRLARG
+847 KDPSADVIVRLARG
-861 SAGFGFRIVGGTEDG
+861 AAGFGFRIVGGTEDG

-891 GLLRPG
+891 GFLRPG

-908 AGATHARAVAYVC
+908 AGATHTRAVSYVC
-921 QAASRGHVTLG
+921 QAAARGHVSLG

-938 DIQPLGLPTM
+938 DIQPLGLPTQT
-948 VAPHAHLTSPH
+948 AHQH
-959 APLLAA
+959 QPLLAT
-965 EPSMQGVGG
+965 EPSIHHIPPVQF
-974 GPYNILHP
+974 NILHP
-982 APVYPPAPHLSM
+982 APIYPPSAHV
-994 PMYGVQYDSVTWAP
+994 PMYGVQYDTATGGWAS

-1023 GFVVISSTNKAT
+1023 GFVVISSANKAT

-1047 ARCGLLHVGDT
+1047 ARCGYLHVGDT
-1058 IVAINRVSIR
+1058 IVAINHVPIR

-1076 ALIKHSGTSV
+1076 GLIKHSGTTV

-1092 PDPRG
+1092 PDRQ